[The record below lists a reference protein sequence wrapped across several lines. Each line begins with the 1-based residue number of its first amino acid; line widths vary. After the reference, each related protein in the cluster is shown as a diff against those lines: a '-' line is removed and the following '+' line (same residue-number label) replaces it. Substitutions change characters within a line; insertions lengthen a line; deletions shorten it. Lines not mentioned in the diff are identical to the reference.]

1 MTDDAFHLTA
11 LDARRYDFGNALR
24 GYDRARVDQF
34 RDQVAEELERL
45 SRANQ
50 ELEVKAR
57 NFHEQLRAFRERD
70 KALND
75 ALISAQQLRGEIRE
89 QAQREAQLIIREAQ
103 GDAERSLEML
113 RGEIR
118 RAEDDLQNL
127 WRNRRSYVQQ
137 LRQLMERQLHDLDSA
152 DMMPPPTGIT
162 LPASEPQRELVREM
176 RAEPRSEMRSEPR
189 AEVRME
195 PRAESRAEFRID
207 PRTETPREIPA
218 PVVREIQTPRET
230 SAPPVRNPSIPQPFV
245 EAPRVV
251 SQPWATQPQQPL
263 PPNVPTSS
271 PVSTPSHAP
280 LHPTQTFVQPIREE
294 PSGTPQAIPPV
305 QQRPSIPTPSWLDVV
320 EGE

>member
-103 GDAERSLEML
+103 GDSERSLEML

-152 DMMPPPTGIT
+152 DMVPPPSGIA
-162 LPASEPQRELVREM
+162 LPASETQREQPREAA
-176 RAEPRSEMRSEPR
+176 REFGSEPR
-189 AEVRME
+189 NEA
-195 PRAESRAEFRID
+195 
-207 PRTETPREIPA
+207 PREMSA
-218 PVVREIQTPRET
+218 PVVREFQTPREV
-230 SAPPVRNPSIPQPFV
+230 SAPPPVHIP
-245 EAPRVV
+245 
-251 SQPWATQPQQPL
+251 L
-263 PPNVPTSS
+263 
-271 PVSTPSHAP
+271 HAP
-280 LHPTQTFVQPIREE
+280 LQHTQTFATPTRDL
-294 PSGTPQAIPPV
+294 PSVPPLAVPPV

-320 EGE
+320 DGE

>member
-45 SRANQ
+45 SRSNQ
-50 ELEVKAR
+50 ELEIKAR

-103 GDAERSLEML
+103 GDAERSLESL

-118 RAEDDLQNL
+118 RAEDELQQL

-152 DMMPPPTGIT
+152 DMVPPPSVQAG
-162 LPASEPQRELVREM
+162 ELAAAPV
-176 RAEPRSEMRSEPR
+176 APR
-189 AEVRME
+189 ADLAAGVPAEVVL
-195 PRAESRAEFRID
+195 SF
-207 PRTETPREIPA
+207 A
-218 PVVREIQTPRET
+218 PVFAPT
-230 SAPPVRNPSIPQPFV
+230 SAPQEYVREQPEPLRSRAATPTAAQPTAQPRAQPTAQPSAQPD
-245 EAPRVV
+245 APKV
-251 SQPWATQPQQPL
+251 
-263 PPNVPTSS
+263 
-271 PVSTPSHAP
+271 
-280 LHPTQTFVQPIREE
+280 
-294 PSGTPQAIPPV
+294 
-305 QQRPSIPTPSWLDVV
+305 RPSLPTPSWLDVV
-320 EGE
+320 DGE